1 MSQPLSKTGP
11 PLSQTTAAAT
21 PTCSPL
27 RSGPIR
33 IGVVGLGRF
42 GLLHSRTLAALD
54 EFELVAV
61 VARREESLAAAQPFL
76 PGVPG
81 FLRLEQ
87 ALAETAPE
95 AWVVACSTSQHLA
108 VTRRLLESG
117 GRVLLEKP
125 IAESLAEARQLAD
138 LVEPGSSRLMLG
150 HIVLFNSE
158 FAELLPLVRRRG
170 PLAYVQAVRHRPAT
184 IVRQFP
190 GENPLVA
197 AMVHD
202 LYCVQ
207 ALVSQPAHEERSI
220 SGHTS
225 STSAPDPV
233 SYSAAYHRT
242 PEGEIDLASAR
253 LVFPGGLVA
262 DFTASYLTPPGMAP
276 RGYDRL
282 ELFGSGWSARCEPNP
297 RPLQVWGDKAEWPL
311 ALEIRAGGALA
322 GEATP
327 PTGMLAEE
335 LRCFARVVRDRQPIP
350 RGATYHDGLQVQDWI
365 ERLHA
370 VALATG

>member
-1 MSQPLSKTGP
+1 MTQPLSKSGSDSRTG
-11 PLSQTTAAAT
+11 S
-21 PTCSPL
+21 
-27 RSGPIR
+27 RRIR
-33 IGVVGLGRF
+33 VGVVGLGRF

-54 EFELVAV
+54 EFDLVAV
-61 VARREESLAAAQPFL
+61 VARREESLAAARPFL

-81 FLRLEQ
+81 YLDLEQ
-87 ALAETAPE
+87 ALAETSPE
-95 AWVVACSTSQHLA
+95 AWVVACSTSQHLP
-108 VTRRLLESG
+108 VTRRLLQSG
-117 GRVLLEKP
+117 ARVLLEKP
-125 IAESLAEARQLAD
+125 IAESLSEARQLSD
-138 LVEPGSSRLMLG
+138 LVAPGSSRLMLG

-158 FAELLPLVRRRG
+158 FAELLPLVRQRG
-170 PLAYVQAVRHRPAT
+170 PLAYVQAVRHRPAS
-184 IVRQFP
+184 IVHQFP

-207 ALVSQPAHEERSI
+207 ALVAQRSGEGPSR
-220 SGHTS
+220 SGDELP
-225 STSAPDPV
+225 SALSPSPDPV

-242 PEGEIDLASAR
+242 PKGEIDLASAR
-253 LVFPGGLVA
+253 LVFPSGLVA

-282 ELFGSGWSARCEPNP
+282 ELFGTGWSARCEPNP

-311 ALEIRAGGALA
+311 ALEIRAGTALT
-322 GEATP
+322 GDGTP

-350 RGATYHDGLQVQDWI
+350 RGATYQDGLQVQDWI

-370 VALATG
+370 VASAAG

>member
-1 MSQPLSKTGP
+1 MALPLSKSGAK
-11 PLSQTTAAAT
+11 LQSQDGTA
-21 PTCSPL
+21 S
-27 RSGPIR
+27 RPIR

-42 GLLHSRTLAALD
+42 GMLHSRTLAALD

-61 VARREESLAAAQPFL
+61 VARREESLAAARPWL
-76 PGVPG
+76 PNVPG
-81 FLRLEQ
+81 YLDLER
-87 ALAETAPE
+87 ALADTAPE
-95 AWVVACSTSQHLA
+95 AWVVACSTAQHVS
-108 VTRRLLESG
+108 VTRRLLQSG
-117 GRVLLEKP
+117 ARVLLEKP
-125 IAESLAEARQLAD
+125 IAETLAEARQLAD
-138 LVEPGSSRLMLG
+138 LVPPGSSRLMLG

-158 FAELLPLVRRRG
+158 FAELLPLVQQRG
-170 PLAYVQAVRHRPAT
+170 PLSYLQAVRHRPAT

-207 ALVSQPAHEERSI
+207 ALVAHESN
-220 SGHTS
+220 SGPGPSGAGPSATVS
-225 STSAPDPV
+225 SAPDPV

-242 PEGEIDLASAR
+242 PEREIDLASAR

-262 DFTASYLTPPGMAP
+262 DLTASYLTPPGMAP

-282 ELFGSGWSARCEPNP
+282 EVFGAGWSARCEPNP
-297 RPLQVWGDKAEWPL
+297 RPLQIWGDKAEWPL
-311 ALEIRAGGALA
+311 ALEIRAGGGLSGAA
-322 GEATP
+322 

-350 RGATYHDGLQVQDWI
+350 RGALYHDGLQVQDWI

-370 VALATG
+370 VAVASP

>member
-1 MSQPLSKTGP
+1 MSQSLSKSELP
-11 PLSQTTAAAT
+11 HSQASAAAT
-21 PTCSPL
+21 PVRAPHSA
-27 RSGPIR
+27 GPIR

-54 EFELVAV
+54 EFDLVAV
-61 VARREESLAAAQPFL
+61 VARRAESLVAAQPFL

-81 FLRLEQ
+81 YLQLAQ

-108 VTRRLLESG
+108 VTRQMLESG
-117 GRVLLEKP
+117 ARVLLEKP

-138 LVEPGSSRLMLG
+138 IVEPGSSRLMLG

-158 FAELLPLVRRRG
+158 FAELLPLVRQRG
-170 PLAYVQAVRHRPAT
+170 PLAYVQSVRHRPAT

-207 ALVSQPAHEERSI
+207 ALVSQPSHEKSAV
-220 SGHTS
+220 SGHS
-225 STSAPDPV
+225 STPAPDPV
-233 SYSAAYHRT
+233 TYSAAYHRT

-262 DFTASYLTPPGMAP
+262 DFTASYLTPAGMAP

-282 ELFGSGWSARCEPNP
+282 EVFGAGWSARCEPNP

-311 ALEIRAGGALA
+311 ALEIRTGGALA
-322 GEATP
+322 GEETSPA
-327 PTGMLAEE
+327 GMLAEE

-350 RGATYHDGLQVQDWI
+350 RGATYHDGLQVQEWI

-370 VALATG
+370 SALAAD

>member
-1 MSQPLSKTGP
+1 M
-11 PLSQTTAAAT
+11 
-21 PTCSPL
+21 
-27 RSGPIR
+27 
-33 IGVVGLGRF
+33 
-42 GLLHSRTLAALD
+42 LHSRTLAALD

-61 VARREESLAAAQPFL
+61 VARREESLAAALPLL

-81 FLRLEQ
+81 YLDLEK
-87 ALAETAPE
+87 ALAETSPE
-95 AWVVACSTSQHLA
+95 AWVVACSTAQHVS
-108 VTRRLLESG
+108 VTRRLLRSG
-117 GRVLLEKP
+117 ARVLLEKP
-125 IAESLAEARQLAD
+125 IAETLAEARELSD

-158 FAELLPLVRRRG
+158 FAELLPLVQHRG
-170 PLAYVQAVRHRPAT
+170 QLAYLQAVRHRPAT

-207 ALVSQPAHEERSI
+207 ALVAQESNVGRSPH
-220 SGHTS
+220 GAAPTA
-225 STSAPDPV
+225 TAGPAPDPV
-233 SYSAAYHRT
+233 CYSAAYHRT

-262 DFTASYLTPPGMAP
+262 DFTASYLTPAGMAP

-282 ELFGSGWSARCEPNP
+282 ELFGAGWSARCEPNP
-297 RPLQVWGDKAEWPL
+297 RPLQIWGDKAEWPL
-311 ALEIRAGGALA
+311 ALEIRAGGGMA
-322 GEATP
+322 GAA

-350 RGATYHDGLQVQDWI
+350 RGATFHDGLQVQAWI
-365 ERLHA
+365 ERLHT
-370 VALATG
+370 VALASP